1 MLPACPILSSRGG
14 SELKNRIY
22 RIGYERVNKREL
34 LERLQLTDCL
44 LVEHK
49 WVMPDPS
56 QWTED
61 LPPEQEKHAILVR
74 YQGRPGEWI
83 TFTGTYEILSRE
95 PIPWID
101 SPLEYHQFGVEL
113 IPGNIRR
120 EKAPQARIPART
132 KLQVTAIRAETVFVT
147 VPGHPSRR
155 YEMSLSHA
163 RFAKDFP
170 TELEL
175 KLQVFA
181 FPPRTDILV
190 DWLLKEGRKSGIIN
204 KPNGERVERSAFQ
217 VWDELRQEYGLSVSA
232 ALLAIKQALIVLDRA
247 GVESDFPYPIQDIS
261 DLSLANEAE
270 RDSFYSYHTVR
281 SAIAAVSALLTTDPR
296 DPLQDQ
302 LLMDIMLEQ
311 QLRRRRDT

>member
-1 MLPACPILSSRGG
+1 M
-14 SELKNRIY
+14 
-22 RIGYERVNKREL
+22 
-34 LERLQLTDCL
+34 LERLQLTDCM

-49 WVMPDPS
+49 TVHDEPDR
-56 QWTED
+56 WHEEI
-61 LPPEQEKHAILVR
+61 PPEDERHAILVR

-83 TFTGTYEILSRE
+83 TFTGTYEILARE

-132 KLQVTAIRAETVFVT
+132 KLQVAAIRGETVFVT

-181 FPPRTDILV
+181 FPPRHDILV
-190 DWLLKEGRKSGIIN
+190 DWLLKEGRKSGIITR
-204 KPNGERVERSAFQ
+204 PNGERVERSAFQ
-217 VWDELRQEYGLSVSA
+217 VWDELRREYDISVSA

-247 GVESDFPYPIQDIS
+247 GVESDFPYPLQDLS
-261 DLSLANEAE
+261 DLSSANEEE
-270 RDSFYSYHTVR
+270 REAFYSYHTVR
-281 SAIAAVSALLTTDPR
+281 SAIAAVAALLTTDPR
-296 DPLQDQ
+296 DPLQDL

-311 QLRRRRDT
+311 QLRRRRE